1 VDAPKRNP
9 AQPLAP
15 SPPIVA
21 ANPGADAAPPVPVSS
36 DVQRFKRVDG
46 CDLCR
51 AARITPWFH
60 EDEICWIAEC
70 EICETPMVVWRWH
83 GTEPPDDH
91 LRHMQARLREVA
103 AERVGEFWVD
113 DHMRN
118 IPDHFHAHARPKG
131 GFFGR

>member
-1 VDAPKRNP
+1 MT
-9 AQPLAP
+9 
-15 SPPIVA
+15 
-21 ANPGADAAPPVPVSS
+21 DAAAL
-36 DVQRFKRVDG
+36 KKVDG

-51 AARITPWFH
+51 AAKITPWFH

-70 EICETPMVVWRWH
+70 EICEVPMVVWRSH
-83 GTEPPDDH
+83 GTEPSAEQ
-91 LRHMQARLREVA
+91 RQHMMARLRDVA
-103 AERVGEFWVD
+103 VERVGEFWVD